1 MEAQEKVGTVLM
13 KPLGALKKI
22 CEENSIG
29 KVIGT
34 MLPKFENILNNK
46 IKAKEQ
52 IPMFTQDTRNQ
63 YIGENIDILEE
74 LKNEKDSL
82 EI

>member
-1 MEAQEKVGTVLM
+1 MEAQEKIGTVFM

-22 CEENSIG
+22 CEENSINR
-29 KVIGT
+29 VIGT
-34 MLPKFENILNNK
+34 LLPKYEKLVNDK

-52 IPMFTQDTRNQ
+52 IPMFTQDTCDQ
-63 YIGENIDILEE
+63 YIGEDILEE

-82 EI
+82 EK